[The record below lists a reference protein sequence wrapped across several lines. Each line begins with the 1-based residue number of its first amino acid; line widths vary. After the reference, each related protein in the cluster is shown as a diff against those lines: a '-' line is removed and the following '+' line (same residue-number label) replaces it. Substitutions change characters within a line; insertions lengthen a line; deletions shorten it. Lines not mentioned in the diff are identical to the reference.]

1 MLIIGC
7 GNRDRGDDAA
17 GLVAAERLRALGI
30 TTRICSGDCHE
41 LMRAW
46 NRASDVVVIDCVVT
60 GKRPGVVHVW
70 DAHHKL
76 PIIAVRGSTHGFG
89 LGEAVELSR
98 VLRHLPAQLRIY
110 GIEGKN
116 FEIGSRVSA
125 EVEAGISEVVEA
137 IARQFKASV
146 EPLKVSSG

>member
-17 GLVAAERLRALGI
+17 GLIAAERLRALRLA
-30 TTRICSGDCHE
+30 TRTCSGDCHE
-41 LMRAW
+41 LMRTW
-46 NRASDVVVIDCVVT
+46 NRASEVVVVDCVVT
-60 GKRPGVVHVW
+60 GKRPGTVHIW

-98 VLRHLPAQLRIY
+98 VLRQLPPKLCIY

-116 FEIGSRVSA
+116 FEIGSSVSA

-137 IARQFKASV
+137 IVGQLKASV
-146 EPLKVSSG
+146 EPLKVTSG